1 MKLELFYY
9 SQCPFCAMVLA
20 KIKSLNLESKITFKN
35 TLENP
40 EFRKFHNETTGQNTV
55 PCLYIDDK
63 PMFESSD
70 IMSWLEKNQTKISE
84 Q

>member
-1 MKLELFYY
+1 MKLELYYY
-9 SQCPFCAMVLA
+9 SQCPFCAMVVS
-20 KIKSLNLESKITFKN
+20 KIKTLGLEEEITFKN

-40 EFRKFHNETTGQNTV
+40 EFRKFHTNTTGRSTV
-55 PCLYIDDK
+55 PCLYVDDK

-70 IMSWLEKNQTKISE
+70 IINWLDQNQSKISE